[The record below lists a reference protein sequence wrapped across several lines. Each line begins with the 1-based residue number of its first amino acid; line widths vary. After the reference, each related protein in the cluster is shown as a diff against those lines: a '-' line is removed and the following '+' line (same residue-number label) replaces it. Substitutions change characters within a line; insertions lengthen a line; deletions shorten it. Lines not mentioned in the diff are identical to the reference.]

1 MGSSPEGPKKTEP
14 NAQSLVERGLKGFAI
29 LAIPMYLG
37 SHIGAEVA
45 PEGWKVVGSM
55 VGAYTP
61 PLVALGVILGNA
73 WRNRNHHL

>member
-1 MGSSPEGPKKTEP
+1 MPEKPKITEK
-14 NAQSLVERGLKGFAI
+14 NSQNLFETFIKGAAI

-37 SHIGAEVA
+37 SHIGTALA
-45 PEGWKVVGSM
+45 PEGWEVVGSI

-73 WRNRNHHL
+73 WRNRNHH